1 MARRLKPRDVLDA
14 MRKRGFDPDALKG
27 LQDRFKDGA
36 PGGLKGMTPEDLLRA
51 MKEKGIT
58 PEALGEMAK
67 RINPDLL
74 KEFSEGDSQRFEPAA
89 ATGAAAEAEEDELK
103 PAHAI
108 FAYSHLKS

>member
-1 MARRLKPRDVLDA
+1 MARRLKPKDVLDA
-14 MRKRGFDPDALKG
+14 MKKRGMDPGDALKG

-36 PGGLKGMTPEDLLRA
+36 PDGLKGMTPDDLLRA

-74 KEFSEGDSQRFEPAA
+74 KDYTQRFEPAA
-89 ATGAAAEAEEDELK
+89 AVGVAPVDQVDEVK

>member
-1 MARRLKPRDVLDA
+1 MK
-14 MRKRGFDPDALKG
+14 KRGLDPEDALKG

-36 PGGLKGMTPEDLLRA
+36 PDGLKGLTPDDLLRA

-74 KEFSEGDSQRFEPAA
+74 KDFSQRFEPAA
-89 ATGAAAEAEEDELK
+89 AFGAAAKEDEVK